1 MTSIEFIERAWTSY
15 KKNFWQFVIALILQM
30 FIVSIPFLIGVLPWI
45 VIFFSTG
52 MNAGV
57 VSLLMSNL
65 GVLSFSI
72 VMFIAGIL
80 LSAVL
85 GGGFT
90 RMAYESLRGR
100 TNYGTML
107 KTAKEKFWTI
117 IGADFI
123 VLLTLSVIVAA
134 LFVPIIALN
143 SLSALS
149 QVSFFYVLI
158 IFSLAALGVI
168 ILVIV
173 SIFLIFVNQAIVI
186 DNLKALEAIKK
197 SFETADKNFPSI
209 FFLFLVF
216 FLINIGLENI
226 LSIAGSLI
234 VFFVTTP
241 ITLISYTALYIDR
254 RKKQSHAKA

>member
-1 MTSIEFIERAWTSY
+1 LMTIEYVERAWESY
-15 KKNFWQFVIALILQM
+15 KKNFWQFVTALILQA

-52 MNAGV
+52 MNTGIAN
-57 VSLLMSNL
+57 LLLSNL
-65 GVLSFSI
+65 GVLSFSV
-72 VMFIAGIL
+72 VMFIVGVL

-90 RMAYESLRGR
+90 RMAYDSLRGR
-100 TNYGTML
+100 TSYETML
-107 KTAKEKFWTI
+107 KTAREKFWTI
-117 IGADFI
+117 LGADLI

-134 LFVPIIALN
+134 LFVPIIALG

-149 QVSFFYVLI
+149 QASFFYVFI
-158 IFSLAALGVI
+158 IFSIATLGVI

-173 SIFLIFVNQAIVI
+173 GIFLIFVNQAVVI
-186 DNLKALEAIKK
+186 DNLKALDAIKK
-197 SFETADKNFPSI
+197 SFEIANKNFLSV
-209 FFLFLVF
+209 FFLFLIF
-216 FLINIGLENI
+216 FLINSGLENV

-241 ITLISYTALYIDR
+241 IALISYTALYSDR
-254 RKKQSHAKA
+254 RKKR